1 MNIKEEMISTLRL
14 EPARIGA
21 LEKAH
26 RQNERGYALV
36 VLIALITVMMLLI
49 MSAAPSIRHQTLRE
63 REIEA
68 IFRGEEVAEAIRR
81 YVAANNGQL
90 PTSMEQLLEGV
101 PRGTKKVQIL
111 RPAAAKDPLS
121 ESGEW
126 KLIRLND
133 PALIRFQSAVTLY
146 AGGREPMTRDP
157 FIQRYKGNL
166 KVTLNLDSK
175 EDATQ
180 GKSDEASSDSILDDD
195 DEESGGEDTSA
206 DSTGPFIGVASRN
219 RSKSIISYYGVER
232 YNRWIFTP
240 LFR

>member
-1 MNIKEEMISTLRL
+1 MPTMCMKPDRID
-14 EPARIGA
+14 AR
-21 LEKAH
+21 EKM
-26 RQNERGYALV
+26 RRRGERGYALV
-36 VLIALITVMMLLI
+36 ALIALITILMLFV
-49 MSAAPSIRHQTLRE
+49 MSAAPNIRQQTLRE

-81 YVAANNGQL
+81 FVQANNGQL

-126 KLIRLND
+126 RLVKIND
-133 PALIRFQSAVTLY
+133 PALIKFQMAVTLY
-146 AGGREPMTRDP
+146 AGGKEPITRDAL
-157 FIQRYKGNL
+157 IRRWKGSV
-166 KVTLNLDSK
+166 KVSLNLDSK
-175 EDATQ
+175 D
-180 GKSDEASSDSILDDD
+180 DSTPGES
-195 DEESGGEDTSA
+195 DEESGGEDSSA
-206 DSTGPFIGVASRN
+206 DSTGPFIGVTSRD

-232 YNRWIFTP
+232 HDRWIFTP